1 MKMNLMYTQVTHDIR
16 FEDGPKITETK
27 KKELLKNYQTDNIDK
42 SLIRQ
47 IKRSFYDSDSNSSDT
62 PQKIDSAMDDVS
74 SVSTK
79 YSNIS
84 PIIQDSSLIRI
95 NTNTPEITSEL
106 LKKRKEIQ
114 SFSPTNG
121 KYKNILQDGMK
132 KLVSGMSLFKKKTDI
147 SLSAVSSVHSINNMI
162 ETRSQE
168 QNIVERL
175 NTLENN
181 VELIIDDNVNI
192 NSTKSA
198 EEIFMEISKQC
209 DTLTENFQFPE
220 KKYEE
225 SIECLDIYDSVDNE
239 NIVESI
245 MVEDENV
252 KLNKSIEP
260 DVKDV
265 IDKIVKEIDDG
276 NKSNYKE
283 EVIKTKDENMSV
295 ITMESLHEEKK
306 EEVVNKKKRTY
317 KPRKKT

>member
-1 MKMNLMYTQVTHDIR
+1 MTQNGYNEKQFVH
-16 FEDGPKITETK
+16 EYYEK
-27 KKELLKNYQTDNIDK
+27 
-42 SLIRQ
+42 LIL
-47 IKRSFYDSDSNSSDT
+47 DT
-62 PQKIDSAMDDVS
+62 Q
-74 SVSTK
+74 
-79 YSNIS
+79 
-84 PIIQDSSLIRI
+84 QR
-95 NTNTPEITSEL
+95 E
-106 LKKRKEIQ
+106 
-114 SFSPTNG
+114 
-121 KYKNILQDGMK
+121 NIL
-132 KLVSGMSLFKKKTDI
+132 VSHIGELHQGVI
-147 SLSAVSSVHSINNMI
+147 S
-162 ETRSQE
+162 
-168 QNIVERL
+168 
-175 NTLENN
+175 TLENN